1 MRQNTLLMN
10 RRGVLFPL
18 LVVFKEHVLYPYCL
32 LEASWSPCA
41 IDYYKEWQWNTCLL
55 YPKPSLFLTCPCL
68 LIQSSLKNGFSHS
81 TCYRRR
87 KP

>member
-55 YPKPSLFLTCPCL
+55 YPKPSL
-68 LIQSSLKNGFSHS
+68 SLVLAFSFN
-81 TCYRRR
+81 
-87 KP
+87 PL